1 MVPTPPL
8 RLLDVHEERLVL
20 GRLRIGI
27 ADVGSQVVHHA
38 LARAEHAGP
47 AEVVRQ
53 AKRLEQA
60 EATCRLLKEVLNDG
74 AVKPLSEETRPPH
87 Y

>member
-1 MVPTPPL
+1 MTDTEL
-8 RLLDVHEERLVL
+8 QERLTALELAVL
-20 GRLRIGI
+20 DL
-27 ADVGSQVVHHA
+27 SQTVDD
-38 LARAEHAGP
+38 LN

-60 EATCRLLKEVLNDG
+60 EATCRLLKEALNDG
-74 AVKPLSEETRPPH
+74 AVKPLSEEMRPPH